1 MDTLIQ
7 NSTGEKLDYT
17 FSHGHQES
25 RQAGWIVVLG
35 HGVTGDKDRPLIV
48 DTAKALNAAGF
59 DTLRFSFAG
68 NGDSDGDFRDAT
80 ITKEVT
86 DLDAV
91 LDAVCPEYSKICYI
105 GHSMGAAVGVIQA
118 AKDKRINALISLA
131 GMVDTKAFAE
141 TEFGE
146 ETADQGLMWEEPNC
160 PLSSAYM
167 TDLCATIQSVAPL
180 AKSIF
185 APWLLLH
192 GSEDDVV
199 SPRDTRQVQK
209 LKGDTVDVVLIEG
222 ADHSFNQADHKE
234 QATTKVAA
242 WLQDKTNELRADLS

>member
-1 MDTLIQ
+1 MNALIQ

-59 DTLRFSFAG
+59 DTLRFSYAG

-80 ITKEVT
+80 ITKEVA

-91 LDAVCPEYSKICYI
+91 LDAVCPEYSRICYI

-131 GMVDTKAFAE
+131 GMVNTRAFAE
-141 TEFGE
+141 TEFGQ
-146 ETADQGLMWEEPNC
+146 ETPDQGLMWDEACC

-167 TDLCATIQSVAPL
+167 TDLCTTIQSVAPQ
-180 AKSIF
+180 AKSIS

-199 SPRDTRQVQK
+199 SPSDTRQVQQ
-209 LKGDTVDVVLIEG
+209 LKGNAVDVVFIEG

-234 QATTKVAA
+234 QATAKAAA
-242 WLQDKTNELRADLS
+242 WLQDKAYELRAGLS

>member
-68 NGDSDGDFRDAT
+68 NGDSGGDFRNAT
-80 ITKEVT
+80 ITKEVA

-209 LKGDTVDVVLIEG
+209 LKGDTVDVVFIEG